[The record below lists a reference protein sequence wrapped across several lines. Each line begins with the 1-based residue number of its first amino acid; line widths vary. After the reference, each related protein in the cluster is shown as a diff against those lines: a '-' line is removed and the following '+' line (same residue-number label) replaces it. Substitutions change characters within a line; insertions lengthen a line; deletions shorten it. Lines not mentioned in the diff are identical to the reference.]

1 MCVHVVCL
9 LHPAPQL
16 GNFDDIDTD
25 GDGVITLDEL
35 EGAMTKM
42 LGRTPGAIEVRH
54 ICPTIV
60 ALHMLILVPRST
72 HCTCDLYISL
82 DQICLFR

>member
-1 MCVHVVCL
+1 M
-9 LHPAPQL
+9 HPALQL

-42 LGRTPGAIEVRH
+42 LGRKNTVIKQNNEGILYLLKKND
-54 ICPTIV
+54 V
-60 ALHMLILVPRST
+60 AFFHGVPKR
-72 HCTCDLYISL
+72 
-82 DQICLFR
+82 Q

>member
-9 LHPAPQL
+9 LHPALQL

-54 ICPTIV
+54 VCPTV
-60 ALHMLILVPRST
+60 FALHMLIFVPLST
-72 HCTCDLYISL
+72 HYTCDQHLS
-82 DQICLFR
+82 R